1 MDPEIQRMID
11 DIQGEIR
18 ELTLVMR
25 NLGNVLSATADQ
37 EIEAFGKQLNRTTS
51 DVKNFNSAI
60 VDQFGRELKSSAQAA
75 QDAAEADREKTEA
88 AKDAAKAD
96 RENFVY
102 RRRERS
108 AFRDLSQEMSTTRG
122 ALGRLQESALQ
133 RAAGN
138 DAAESA
144 ILLGT
149 AALEGLGKAALQ
161 TARDLYAG
169 QQGAVTL
176 AKSVETFSGTVTT
189 AAQGV
194 GLAMMLLGGP
204 LSVIGAGLAALSAVI
219 SIFTK
224 GITLA
229 ADQSDKL
236 FDSFQELQKAGANA
250 STGLAGVFTM
260 MQDFSLGLD
269 DLAKMNSLLAENA
282 AGLAIFGGSVSDG
295 ARNLGLIG
303 REIKTSGLRGEF
315 MRLGLT
321 VDEINAGMAGYVDI
335 QSRLGRTQ
343 TMTTGQITK
352 SIAAY
357 IRETDA
363 ITRLTGAT
371 RKEQEDAQKKAM
383 AIEQFRFRINQLVS
397 QGDAASLAEADRL
410 NSTFRMLNKIS
421 PQLAEGFAQMTTGF
435 VTEGGVGAFLIS
447 NAEALR
453 VATDS
458 SLSAAQGVEIIGR
471 AAEQGL
477 RGPLGSLAQF
487 GQFNKTLGLSY
498 GELSDAAVATRD
510 FEARLRAVN
519 GEQDRLTKNTE
530 TGVDAQ
536 VNMRESQMNSRD
548 SLQSFVNIGVN
559 PATRALSTLA
569 DVVEGLTQIL
579 PGGSRPGTGMNT
591 PGYGAQGTGT
601 RGGSVASTGAGA
613 AAGAIAGSVVPGV
626 GTAIGGIVGGILGY
640 IGYGALGG
648 ITDRPEDLLD
658 FGGNSGSLANFRQL
672 DSHMQER
679 VLAAA
684 KQYFDV
690 TGNKLQVNSAFRS
703 PEDQRRLYAEYIARG
718 RTGMPVAP
726 PGSSAHE
733 SGQAIDIQQG
743 KGDPQAIRSLNAAGL
758 FQTVPNDPVHFAM
771 KGSGYAD
778 GGIATGPRSGYST
791 VLHGTEAI
799 VPLPDGRSIPVENQD
814 AEFAAPRAPVKVE
827 IPGYDSAMTR
837 QMDAMAQQIT
847 RLDTL
852 INIMRD
858 QASIS
863 SKILQVS
870 QN

>member
-1 MDPEIQRMID
+1 MDPEIQRLID
-11 DIQGEIR
+11 DIQDEIR

-37 EIEAFGKQLNRTTS
+37 EIEAFGKQLKNTTK

-60 VDQFGRELKSSAQAA
+60 VDQFGRELKSTTQAA
-75 QDAAEADREKTEA
+75 QGAADADREKIKA

-96 RENFVY
+96 RESFVY

-108 AFRDLSQEMSTTRG
+108 AFRDLAQEMSTTRG

-138 DAAESA
+138 DLAESA
-144 ILLGT
+144 ILMGT

-169 QQGAVTL
+169 QQGAKVA
-176 AKSVETFSGTVTT
+176 AKAVQTFGDTVTT

-194 GLAMMLLGGP
+194 GLAMTLLGGP
-204 LSVIGAGLAALSAVI
+204 LRIVGIGLTAASAVL
-219 SIFTK
+219 SIFIK
-224 GITLA
+224 GFTLA
-229 ADQSDKL
+229 AEQSDKL
-236 FDSFQELQKAGANA
+236 FDSFQELQKSGANA
-250 STGLAGVFTM
+250 SQGLAGVFTM

-269 DLAKMNSLLAENA
+269 DLAKMNSLLASNA
-282 AGLAIFGGSVSDG
+282 DALAVFGGSVARG
-295 ARNLGLIG
+295 ARDLGLIG

-315 MRLGLT
+315 MRMGLT
-321 VDEINAGMAGYVDI
+321 VDEINEGMAGYVNI
-335 QSRLGRTQ
+335 QSRLGRLQ

-363 ITRLTGAT
+363 IARLTGAT

-383 AIEQFRFRINQLVS
+383 AIEQFRFRINQLMA
-397 QGDAASLAEADRL
+397 QGDEASIAEANRL
-410 NSTFRMLNKIS
+410 NSIFKALNKVS

-435 VTEGGVGAFLIS
+435 VTEGGVGSFLIT

-453 VATDS
+453 VATDTTVGVGE
-458 SLSAAQGVEIIGR
+458 GVEAIGR
-471 AAEQGL
+471 ALNQGL
-477 RGPLGSLAQF
+477 RGPLGGLAAV
-487 GQFNKTLGLSY
+487 GQFNKVVGMSY
-498 GELSDAAVATRD
+498 GELSDAEVATRD
-510 FEARLRAVN
+510 FAQRLRDVN

-530 TGVDAQ
+530 SGVDAQ
-536 VNMRESQMNSRD
+536 VSMRESQMNSRD
-548 SLQSFVNIGVN
+548 AMQSFINIGVN
-559 PATRALSTLA
+559 PATGALAHLA
-569 DVVEGLTQIL
+569 SVVENLTQIL

-613 AAGAIAGSVVPGV
+613 AAGAIAGSVIPGV
-626 GTAIGGIVGGILGY
+626 GTAVGGIVGGILGY
-640 IGYGALGG
+640 MGYGALGG
-648 ITDRPEDLLD
+648 ITDRPQDFLD
-658 FGGNSGSLANFRQL
+658 FGSASGSLANFQQL
-672 DSHMQER
+672 DSDIQQR
-679 VLAAA
+679 VLAAGR
-684 KQYFDV
+684 QYHDI
-690 TGNKLQVNSAFRS
+690 TGRKLQVNSAFRS
-703 PEDQRRLYAEYIARG
+703 TEDQRRLYADYIARG
-718 RTGMPVAP
+718 RSGMPVAP

-733 SGQAIDIQQG
+733 SGRAVDIQQG
-743 KGDPQAIRSLNAAGL
+743 KGDRQAINSLNAAGL
-758 FQTVPNDPVHFAM
+758 FQTVPNDPVHFAL

-778 GGIATGPRSGYST
+778 GGVATGPRSGYAT

-799 VPLPDGRSIPVENQD
+799 VPLPDGRSIPVENRD
-814 AEFAAPRAPVKVE
+814 SELAAPRAPVPVE
-827 IPGYDSAMTR
+827 IPGYESAMTR
-837 QMDAMAQQIT
+837 QVDAMSQQIA

-852 INIMRD
+852 IGIMRD
-858 QASIS
+858 QTSIS